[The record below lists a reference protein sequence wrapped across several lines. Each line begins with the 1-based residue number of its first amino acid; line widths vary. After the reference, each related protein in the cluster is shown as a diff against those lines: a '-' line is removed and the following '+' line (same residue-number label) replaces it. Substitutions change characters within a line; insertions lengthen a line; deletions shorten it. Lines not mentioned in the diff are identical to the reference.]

1 MIEDYKGRPIENWN
15 SFDIDIVSIYSWE
28 GFFQVDNTF
37 QELMISGNLT
47 IIANETIKMAY

>member
-47 IIANETIKMAY
+47 IIANETIKMAF